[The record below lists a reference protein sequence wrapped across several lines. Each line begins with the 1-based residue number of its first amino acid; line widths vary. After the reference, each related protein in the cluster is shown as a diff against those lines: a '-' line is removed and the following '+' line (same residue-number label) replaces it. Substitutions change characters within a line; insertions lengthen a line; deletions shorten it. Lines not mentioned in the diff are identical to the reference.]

1 MQFRHQASQAS
12 LTCHSI
18 RVYFLKCKVMNCHHV
33 LNSVMSLW
41 RSYRSFAPSCL
52 KKGSVKNPAWNAL
65 LVKQHSFS
73 VRLIYCNEQN
83 NSSYTFDNQSH
94 VLKHYYKSQ
103 HLILPLQA
111 EPVKKG
117 MPVQKSKTLEFIS
130 LPVPGHARSKTMCLE
145 ELCHM
150 LFYGYLVQK

>member
-1 MQFRHQASQAS
+1 MQLRHQASQAS

-33 LNSVMSLW
+33 LNSVISLW
-41 RSYRSFAPSCL
+41 RSHTIFAPSC
-52 KKGSVKNPAWNAL
+52 SVKNPAWNAL

-111 EPVKKG
+111 EHVKKG
-117 MPVQKSKTLEFIS
+117 MTVQKSKNLEFIS
-130 LPVPGHARSKTMCLE
+130 LPASGHARSKTMGLE